1 MNHDHYHP
9 QHKHPF
15 QLLEGR
21 GSLPSTPQEQRRA
34 VLWRQRMKLEFEM
47 QGLFVRSATLVQ
59 EWQYLHGSK
68 EAVGNEVSKIASH
81 IVLAGFV
88 GLHQERT
95 AWQHSYEGDHIALE
109 EIRIQHTEPGVP
121 GVHAWGG
128 MASPYL
134 GLGLDRTVHRYGT

>member
-1 MNHDHYHP
+1 MSHDHQYP

-15 QLLEGR
+15 QLLEGH

-34 VLWRQRMKLEFEM
+34 VLWRRRMKLEFEM
-47 QGLFVRSATLVQ
+47 QGLFIRTTTLVQ

-68 EAVGNEVSKIASH
+68 EAVGDEVSKIASH

-95 AWQHSYEGDHIALE
+95 AWQHSYDWDGIAHE
-109 EIRIQHTEPGVP
+109 EHRIQQAMLRCSMDIATLQAHIIR
-121 GVHAWGG
+121 
-128 MASPYL
+128 
-134 GLGLDRTVHRYGT
+134 LDFELALL